1 MRASKRLANA
11 EHTTQGVS
19 NRDIKLENTLL
30 DRLAPGHKPV
40 VKLCGELLRAV
51 QCKKNSVGFRGRV
64 GSACIPGHWM
74 GSADLL
80 HRV

>member
-1 MRASKRLANA
+1 MRASNRLADA

-40 VKLCGELLRAV
+40 VKLCGALLRAV
-51 QCKKNSVGFRGRV
+51 QCNKKKV
-64 GSACIPGHWM
+64 
-74 GSADLL
+74 
-80 HRV
+80 